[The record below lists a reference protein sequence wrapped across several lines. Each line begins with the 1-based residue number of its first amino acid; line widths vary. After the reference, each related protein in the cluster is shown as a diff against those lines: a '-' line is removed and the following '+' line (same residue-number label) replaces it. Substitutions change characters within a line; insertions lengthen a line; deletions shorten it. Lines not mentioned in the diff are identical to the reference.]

1 MSIEQLY
8 ALVKAA
14 KESMLLQD
22 QLNSATTADEVAAI
36 AKNVGIIISAETIMK
51 AQNVDRT
58 VSEDELEGLS
68 DGGNSPAE
76 LLGALLDRLKD
87 EGKYSGG
94 CQPRI
99 HLLPAFQLAD
109 GTRTSENPA

>member
-87 EGKYSGG
+87 EGKQLRWVPATNPSPSSFSISGWD
-94 CQPRI
+94 PNI
-99 HLLPAFQLAD
+99 
-109 GTRTSENPA
+109 